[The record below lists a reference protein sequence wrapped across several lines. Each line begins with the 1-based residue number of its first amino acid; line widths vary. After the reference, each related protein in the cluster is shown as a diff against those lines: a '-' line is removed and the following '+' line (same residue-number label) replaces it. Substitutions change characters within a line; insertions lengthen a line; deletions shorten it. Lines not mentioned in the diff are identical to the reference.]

1 MKRRHGVVISVAWL
15 GAAWCSAQAP
25 NPAPTAA
32 EQLRLL
38 QNNRQLLEKLLNHG
52 LRLSE
57 STTSLQRA
65 EESRAATA
73 TVAAAVEEAAQAQS
87 PDRVAE
93 LGDHLGTIWNG
104 ALIPTLIQ
112 ARQEISQESPEFRR
126 LQRLEQQAEA
136 DIERMERQFRDS
148 AGAPQGIREQ
158 LQRMRQ
164 EFEVE
169 R

>member
-1 MKRRHGVVISVAWL
+1 M
-15 GAAWCSAQAP
+15 
-25 NPAPTAA
+25 
-32 EQLRLL
+32 
-38 QNNRQLLEKLLNHG
+38 
-52 LRLSE
+52 
-57 STTSLQRA
+57 
-65 EESRAATA
+65 
-73 TVAAAVEEAAQAQS
+73 
-87 PDRVAE
+87 AE